1 MKNGVI
7 TKDANVCKLATK
19 SLRLIEDQTVSYQL
33 SLICGTLEG
42 GGDDS
47 NDNNDSDKK
56 KTSRF
61 YVISYFA

>member
-1 MKNGVI
+1 MKNGVVI
-7 TKDANVCKLATK
+7 KDANVCKVATN
-19 SLRLIEDQTVSYQL
+19 SLRLIKDQTVSYQL

-42 GGDDS
+42 GGDDI

-56 KTSRF
+56 KKSRF